1 MNRQLNTMSAHHS
14 NSASRAWVDT
24 RTETSQPR
32 NQPRAAT
39 IRWATKSLQTSHGKA
54 VAVRLDEQGLSIGLR
69 VSDRESLVWR
79 HAAQVMSESQADRWA
94 SEGFAR

>member
-1 MNRQLNTMSAHHS
+1 MNRQLNTQPAHRT

-24 RTETSQPR
+24 RAEISQRR
-32 NQPRAAT
+32 NKPHAAT
-39 IRWATKSLQTSHGKA
+39 IRWATKPLQTSHGKA

-79 HAAQVMSESQADRWA
+79 HAAQVLSESQADRWA